1 MPEENK
7 EKKQKKGWFLK
18 ARTRCRTIYWQN
30 FLLTASVVMLTLALL
45 GSAFF
50 ALTYS
55 YAIDERSEEM
65 QSKASVVSHM
75 VSSYME
81 SGSLTGL
88 RELADFASSVTD
100 AQFLICNADGNLLL
114 TTDPSLANRVLTVP
128 KDVSEG
134 AMSSEPYAVRTTLGS
149 IYADTHFVVGVPIES
164 GGATVGFVLA
174 VTGARALTTMWRTFI
189 GLFFMTAVTVL
200 LLSFV
205 VSAWVSMRQ
214 SHPIHEMAEATRRFA
229 DGNFDV
235 RMHNYA
241 GVTEITELADAFNN
255 MADSLQ
261 ETERQRREVIAEEE
275 ALQAERNKL
284 SKEIGALMGQG
295 KTDEAN
301 ATKETVRQINEK
313 LTALGDA
320 RAEAEAA
327 MDALM
332 LSIPNMV
339 DATTPVGEDENDNP
353 EVRRW
358 GTPRDFAAEG
368 FEPQAHWDLG
378 PALNIIDFERGVKLA
393 ESRFYVLGGAGA
405 RLERALIAF
414 MLDQHTSRGYKEW
427 WVPALANAATLTGT
441 GQLPKFEEDLFHT
454 TEGLYLIPTAEVQLT
469 NLHAGEVLDADS
481 LPLHYCA
488 FTPCFREE
496 AGSAGRDTRGIIRVH
511 QFSKVEMVKFA
522 TPETGFDELESM
534 VEDAENILQ
543 QLKLPYRVISL
554 CTGDIGFSSA
564 KTYDVEVWL
573 PSYGAYKEISSCSCC
588 TDFQA
593 RRANIKYRDPENFKG
608 SRYVHTLNGSG
619 LAVGRTMAAVIE
631 NYQQPDG
638 TVRVPD
644 VLVPYMG
651 GVEVIAPE

>member
-261 ETERQRREVIAEEE
+261 ETERQRREFIANVSHELKTPMTTIAGYTDGILDGTIPPEQEKEYLRIISDESRRLSRLVRRMLEVSQLQSRDLNRTKAPFDVCESMRRVLISMEKKITDRGLDVDADIPDSGIMVLGDNDLITQVIYNLLE
-275 ALQAERNKL
+275 
-284 SKEIGALMGQG
+284 
-295 KTDEAN
+295 N
-301 ATKETVRQINEK
+301 ATKFARKGSALYLGVTSLNGLAMISVRIEGETIP
-313 LTALGDA
+313 
-320 RAEAEAA
+320 AEE
-327 MDALM
+327 
-332 LSIPNMV
+332 IP
-339 DATTPVGEDENDNP
+339 
-353 EVRRW
+353 
-358 GTPRDFAAEG
+358 
-368 FEPQAHWDLG
+368 L
-378 PALNIIDFERGVKLA
+378 LFERFHKSDKSSSEDKDGVGLGL
-393 ESRFYVLGGAGA
+393 YVVKT
-405 RLERALIAF
+405 I
-414 MLDQHTSRGYKEW
+414 LDQHKEHIAVTSENG
-427 WVPALANAATLTGT
+427 LTTFTFTITLSG
-441 GQLPKFEEDLFHT
+441 
-454 TEGLYLIPTAEVQLT
+454 
-469 NLHAGEVLDADS
+469 
-481 LPLHYCA
+481 
-488 FTPCFREE
+488 
-496 AGSAGRDTRGIIRVH
+496 
-511 QFSKVEMVKFA
+511 
-522 TPETGFDELESM
+522 
-534 VEDAENILQ
+534 
-543 QLKLPYRVISL
+543 
-554 CTGDIGFSSA
+554 
-564 KTYDVEVWL
+564 
-573 PSYGAYKEISSCSCC
+573 
-588 TDFQA
+588 
-593 RRANIKYRDPENFKG
+593 
-608 SRYVHTLNGSG
+608 G
-619 LAVGRTMAAVIE
+619 LAP
-631 NYQQPDG
+631 Q
-638 TVRVPD
+638 
-644 VLVPYMG
+644 
-651 GVEVIAPE
+651 

>member
-255 MADSLQ
+255 MSDSLQ
-261 ETERQRREVIAEEE
+261 ETERQRREVLANVSHELKTPMTTIAGDTDGILDGTIPPEQEKE
-275 ALQAERNKL
+275 YLRIISDESRRLSRLVRRMLEVSQLQSRDLNRTKAPFDVCESMRRVLISMEK
-284 SKEIGALMGQG
+284 KI
-295 KTDEAN
+295 TDRGLDVDADIPDSGIMVLGDNDLITQVIYNLLEN
-301 ATKETVRQINEK
+301 ATKFARKGSALYLGVTTSNGKALVSVRNE
-313 LTALGDA
+313 GDTIP
-320 RAEAEAA
+320 AEE
-327 MDALM
+327 
-332 LSIPNMV
+332 IP
-339 DATTPVGEDENDNP
+339 
-353 EVRRW
+353 
-358 GTPRDFAAEG
+358 
-368 FEPQAHWDLG
+368 L
-378 PALNIIDFERGVKLA
+378 LFERFHKSDKSRSEDKDGVGLGL
-393 ESRFYVLGGAGA
+393 YVVKT
-405 RLERALIAF
+405 I
-414 MLDQHTSRGYKEW
+414 LDQHKEHIAVTSENGLTTFTFT
-427 WVPALANAATLTGT
+427 VTLAG
-441 GQLPKFEEDLFHT
+441 GQ
-454 TEGLYLIPTAEVQLT
+454 
-469 NLHAGEVLDADS
+469 
-481 LPLHYCA
+481 
-488 FTPCFREE
+488 
-496 AGSAGRDTRGIIRVH
+496 
-511 QFSKVEMVKFA
+511 
-522 TPETGFDELESM
+522 
-534 VEDAENILQ
+534 
-543 QLKLPYRVISL
+543 
-554 CTGDIGFSSA
+554 
-564 KTYDVEVWL
+564 
-573 PSYGAYKEISSCSCC
+573 
-588 TDFQA
+588 
-593 RRANIKYRDPENFKG
+593 
-608 SRYVHTLNGSG
+608 
-619 LAVGRTMAAVIE
+619 
-631 NYQQPDG
+631 
-638 TVRVPD
+638 
-644 VLVPYMG
+644 
-651 GVEVIAPE
+651 IAPQ